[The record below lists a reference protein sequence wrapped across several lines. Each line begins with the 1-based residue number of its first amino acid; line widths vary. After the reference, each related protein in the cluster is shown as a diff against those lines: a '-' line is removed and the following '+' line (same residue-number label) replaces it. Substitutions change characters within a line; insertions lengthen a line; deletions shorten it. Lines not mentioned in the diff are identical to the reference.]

1 MFKLIVLSYPTSAVL
16 GTPKLCRAK
25 LANIGSNS
33 FILAT
38 EKALPPKSK
47 LTLSLALSL
56 DPPKISLFAELEAI
70 VTLPETVISTPPTVA
85 A

>member
-1 MFKLIVLSYPTSAVL
+1 VYPS
-16 GTPKLCRAK
+16 LC
-25 LANIGSNS
+25 S

-47 LTLSLALSL
+47 LTESLPPEL
-56 DPPKISLFAELEAI
+56 DPPRVTLFAELEAI
-70 VTLPETVISTPPTVA
+70 VTLPETVTPTPPTVA